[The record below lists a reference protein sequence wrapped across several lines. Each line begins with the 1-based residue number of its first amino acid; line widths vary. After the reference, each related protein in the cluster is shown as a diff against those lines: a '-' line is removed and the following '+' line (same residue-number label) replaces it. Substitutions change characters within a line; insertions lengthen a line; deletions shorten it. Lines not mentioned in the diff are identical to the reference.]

1 MIYITTELSH
11 HGVKGMKWGV
21 RRKEK
26 YSKEQISQRRKELVA
41 QAPKSNGKLGGSV
54 SKTPTKGYWKNA
66 SDAQIRR
73 LMESEAKVQQRKDKL
88 ERKIGESATK
98 TAREV
103 TNYKR
108 TSEFVINGRRVIIK
122 NKASD
127 KYYKNAHKYQSQ
139 GEKYMKK
146 YKKKFGVQV
155 YGRTGIDYS
164 KGEAYIQ
171 VKYGENG
178 EIREYR

>member
-1 MIYITTELSH
+1 MFYISNELSH
-11 HGVKGMKWGV
+11 HGVKGQKWGV

-26 YSKEQISQRRKELVA
+26 QRER
-41 QAPKSNGKLGGSV
+41 
-54 SKTPTKGYWKNA
+54 
-66 SDAQIRR
+66 
-73 LMESEAKVQQRKDKL
+73 L

-108 TSEFVINGRRVIIK
+108 TSQFVIDGRPVTIK

-127 KYYKNAHKYQSQ
+127 KYYKNAKKYQSQ

-164 KGEAYIQ
+164 NGKAYIQ